1 MPEDEKT
8 LLDTLKSIKQDDHWC
23 IILVAAG
30 HFAAAIFKGDT
41 VVMHKTFHKYVIRA
55 KRGTVQSQHDSS
67 GKHAKSA
74 GANIRRA
81 QEASFKDVFKQ

>member
-1 MPEDEKT
+1 M
-8 LLDTLKSIKQDDHWC
+8 DTVKSIKPDDYWS

-30 HFAAAIFKGDT
+30 HFAAAIFKGDS
-41 VVMHKTFHKYVIRA
+41 VVTHKTFHRYVVRA

-74 GANIRRA
+74 GANIRRT
-81 QEASFKDVFKQ
+81 QEAAFKDVLL